1 MRRVFPALWLSGRG
15 VWWLLAVA
23 LVVAFTSV
31 FPAFAPLAIFAAA
44 TYVALVIADLVLG
57 PRVQAVR
64 LRRGPTGFVSL
75 RHRAALRY
83 VVENRSPVGIRIEI
97 LESPVATF
105 AFEHETIGDRIAPRT
120 FVETVSPFHA
130 RERGLVR
137 LDAIYCR
144 LENNLGFVSRRYR
157 IDLPEE
163 VRVFPDLSAVERY
176 GRLARRT
183 TLIESGLRKMR
194 LRGAGTE
201 FETLREYLPGDG
213 FRQIN
218 WKATARHGQLMVEQY
233 EVERSQ
239 NVLVLLDAGRLMTPR
254 IGPQR
259 KFDYALTAALSVAQ
273 IAQAAGDNVGL
284 TAFAAKS
291 VLAIPPR
298 RGAAHVAMLTRAAY
312 DLQPRLEEPD
322 YETAFTQLKQ
332 RYAKRSLIV
341 LFTDMFDPAASAAVL
356 AGLATLVPRHLVM
369 CVLMNDTAI
378 SRALDDVPEAPRDAY
393 RAAVALALVAEREKA
408 IATLR
413 SRGIIVVDVPA
424 PKLTVALLDAYLDV
438 KSRGLL

>member
-1 MRRVFPALWLSGRG
+1 MRPVFPSIWLSGRG

-23 LVVAFTSV
+23 LIVALTSV
-31 FPAFAPLAIFAAA
+31 LPAYVPFALFAAA
-44 TYVALVIADLVLG
+44 VYVALAIADLALG
-57 PRVQAVR
+57 PRIGAVR
-64 LRRGPTGFVSL
+64 LRRGTTGFVSL
-75 RHRAALRY
+75 RREAALRY
-83 VVENRSPVGIRIEI
+83 VIENRSPVGIRIAV
-97 LESPVATF
+97 LESPIETF
-105 AFEHETIGDRIAPRT
+105 AFKQDTIEARIGPRT
-120 FVETVSPFHA
+120 FVELVSPFYA

-137 LDAIYCR
+137 VNAIYCR
-144 LENNLGFVSRRYR
+144 LENTIGFLSRRRR
-157 IDLPEE
+157 IDLPED

-194 LRGAGTE
+194 LRGAGTD
-201 FETLREYLPGDG
+201 FESLREYLPGDA

-218 WKATARHGQLMVEQY
+218 WKATARHGQMMVEQY

-239 NVLVLLDAGRLMTPR
+239 NVLILLDAGRLMTPR
-254 IGPQR
+254 IGLQR
-259 KFDYALTAALSVAQ
+259 KFDYALTAALSIAQ
-273 IAQAAGDNVGL
+273 IAQTAGDNVGL
-284 TAFAAKS
+284 TAFAAKP
-291 VLAIPPR
+291 VLAIGPR
-298 RGAAHVAMLTRAAY
+298 RGAAHVALLTRSAY

-332 RYAKRSLIV
+332 RYSKRSLVV

-356 AGLATLVPRHLVM
+356 AGLAMLVPRHLVM
-369 CVLMNDTAI
+369 CVLMNDAAI
-378 SRALDDVPEAPRDAY
+378 SRALDEAPQTPRDAY
-393 RAAVALALVAEREKA
+393 RAAVALALVAERERA

-413 SRGIIVVDVPA
+413 ARGIIVVDVAA